1 MQKMQEIFGR
11 PVKSDVLGLFRIF
24 FGLCLLYELWYY
36 VDIDLLNMGLRQP
49 VMLFPYKGLE
59 WIRMLPGKGM
69 EMVMFLIMIAAV
81 CITIGWMLRI
91 ASVVFV
97 IGFAWIFLLD
107 KGLYNNHLYLFILMG
122 FLFSVTDSDAS
133 WSVSK
138 KKHRDTLP
146 AWQLHI
152 FQFQIIVVYFYGGL
166 AKINYDWLL
175 HFQPVVVLTEGRSS
189 KLLLYILVYGGLVFD
204 LLVGFLLLWRPTRIY
219 AMITALIFNI
229 TNSIIFHDIGVFPFF
244 MIGTLLLFVD
254 PDFIS
259 SRAGR
264 KQSIEKKKS
273 KQASQ
278 FVPLVTSGTLKG
290 LMISYIVFQLLFPFR
305 HLLYR
310 GNVDWYGEAQKF
322 SWRMKIQQ
330 RDLKEF
336 KITILDYKTK
346 QILDLDPGKYI
357 TSAQVLALTQD
368 PQMLLSFAKY
378 IEKDAKKKGIENPFI
393 KSSCIVAFNG
403 RPPQPMVD
411 PEKNLCTIDSNA
423 PVYSWVMP
431 LKNP

>member
-1 MQKMQEIFGR
+1 MQKLQALLSR
-11 PVKSDVLGLFRIF
+11 PVKSDVLGLFRVF

-49 VMLFPYKGLE
+49 VMLFPYEGLE

-69 EMVMFLIMIAAV
+69 EMVLFLLMIAAV

-91 ASVVFV
+91 ASVVFF

-122 FLFSVTDSDAS
+122 FLFSVTNADAS

-138 KKHRDTLP
+138 KKHRDALP
-146 AWQLHI
+146 AWQLMI
-152 FQFQIIVVYFYGGL
+152 FQFQIVLVFFYGGL
-166 AKINYDWLL
+166 AKLNYDWLVN
-175 HFQPVVVLTEGRSS
+175 FQPAIVLTEGKTS
-189 KLLLYILVYGGLVFD
+189 KLFLYILVYGGLVFD
-204 LLVGFLLLWRPTRIY
+204 LLVGFLLLWKPTRIY

-229 TNSIIFHDIGVFPFF
+229 TNSVIFHDIGVFPFF
-244 MIGTLLLFVD
+244 MIGTLLLFTD
-254 PDFIS
+254 PDFVAS
-259 SRAGR
+259 WAKR
-264 KQSIEKKKS
+264 KQNVEKKKN
-273 KQASQ
+273 KQTG
-278 FVPLVTSGTLKG
+278 LVLQSATSTGLKA
-290 LMISYIVFQLLFPFR
+290 LLISYVVFQLAFPFR
-305 HLLYR
+305 HLLYH

-330 RDLKEF
+330 RDLKEL
-336 KITILDYKTK
+336 KVTVLDYKTK
-346 QILDLDPGKYI
+346 QILDLDPAKYI

-368 PQMLLSFAKY
+368 PQMLLAFVKY
-378 IEKDAKKKGIENPFI
+378 IEKDAKSKGIENPFI
-393 KSSCIVAFNG
+393 KASCIVTFNG
-403 RPPQPMVD
+403 RLPQPMVD
-411 PEKNLCTIDSNA
+411 PEKNLCTISNDA